1 MTIVEGAVQAIGA
14 TPDEDE
20 PGPKVR
26 RRIARLL
33 ALAWL
38 ALVAVLAL
46 IIPLLPA
53 PKPGVSVGKI
63 AASPFGH
70 YLLGTD
76 QLGRDI
82 FSRVCWGARISI
94 EVAGLSTVIAFV
106 VGVGLGLL
114 AGYFRGFLETVIG
127 GIADLSLAFPGLVL
141 LLVLTSIRGASAHI
155 LIIALAILLTPTFVR
170 LGRANT
176 LAFMQREFVLAARSL
191 GARHRRIMLREVLP
205 NVLPSVSV
213 YALTAAAS
221 VFVVEGSLSF
231 LGLGIPP
238 PTPSWGSMIAG
249 GQQELLQHHPH
260 MVLVPSVVLFLTVL
274 SLNVLGNSRQ
284 DAGDRSRPVG
294 SL

>member
-1 MTIVEGAVQAIGA
+1 MTFVEGPVQAIGSEA
-14 TPDEDE
+14 EVAAA
-20 PGPKVR
+20 PKIR
-26 RRIARLL
+26 RRIARAV

-38 ALVAVLAL
+38 ALVALLAL

-53 PKPGVSVGKI
+53 PEPTVSVGHI
-63 AASPFGH
+63 AATPFGH

-82 FSRVCWGARISI
+82 FSRLCWGARTSI
-94 EVAGLSTVIAFV
+94 EVAGLATGVAFV
-106 VGVGLGLL
+106 IGVGLGLL
-114 AGYFRGFLETVIG
+114 AGYFRGILETVIA

-155 LIIALAILLTPTFVR
+155 LIVALAILLTPTFVR

-176 LAFMQREFVLAARSL
+176 LAYMQREFVLAARGL
-191 GARHRRIMLREVLP
+191 GARHRRVMLRELLP

-238 PTPSWGSMIAG
+238 PTPSWGGMIAG
-249 GQQELLQHHPH
+249 GRLDLLQHKAHIA
-260 MVLVPSVVLFLTVL
+260 MVPSIVLFLTVL

-284 DAGDRSRPVG
+284 DASERSRTLG
-294 SL
+294 TL